1 MKVEMRDTGIKKEE
15 KKKKEAGKEGR
26 EQGKEKKKGQAIMPH
41 TFIPALRR
49 QSQEE
54 ESSEPPGSTYLLGPD
69 TRTSHMPHTLLPQGI
84 LTDQASE
91 LPEVSAMVSSGP
103 HSLQL
108 GSPCSIYLFHGP
120 YQ

>member
-26 EQGKEKKKGQAIMPH
+26 ERGKEKKKGQAIMPH

-54 ESSEPPGSTYLLGPD
+54 GE
-69 TRTSHMPHTLLPQGI
+69 
-84 LTDQASE
+84 
-91 LPEVSAMVSSGP
+91 
-103 HSLQL
+103 
-108 GSPCSIYLFHGP
+108 F
-120 YQ
+120 